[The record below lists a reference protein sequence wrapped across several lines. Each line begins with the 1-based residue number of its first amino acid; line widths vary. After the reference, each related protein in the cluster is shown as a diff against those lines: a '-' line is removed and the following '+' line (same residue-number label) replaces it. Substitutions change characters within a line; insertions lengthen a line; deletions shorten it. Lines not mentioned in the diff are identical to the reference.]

1 MVLARLRHG
10 LLGIGY
16 SEVALETR
24 PVFCRIALLESVYPS
39 HLCMGTWLSSSNDNG
54 GSNENVL
61 KATGLE

>member
-1 MVLARLRHG
+1 MVLALLPHR

-24 PVFCRIALLESVYPS
+24 PVFCLIALRESVYPS
-39 HLCMGTWLSSSNDNG
+39 HLCIGTWLSLSNDNG
-54 GSNENVL
+54 GSNENGI